1 MKRMKGLPIKK
12 SVACAFAIFAL
23 LALETTT
30 RGRLAANR
38 LAANRLSPYS
48 AAANSAA
55 ASKLAASPIASRQL
69 EPNRY
74 AANPEATRDFMATAE
89 GREVLSFI
97 VSCALP
103 ADAALV
109 ATLPDGEPFEF
120 YGEIGLA
127 NEWLNHPLRKAGRG
141 WVSACLFARVNNH
154 DVTSPLSMRGQTQA
168 LATTPDEQ
176 ATWSLEEGAFYG
188 DYFVAPGEPVEW
200 IACRGK
206 DQAAGETG
214 GLIERDCTEPD
225 PNDPTH
231 TLCGFT
237 YAGDCGAFAPVPA
250 CEHFS
255 PQGYYRDCHDQPGDE
270 SRSDVF
276 RQVIT
281 VFVMP

>member
-1 MKRMKGLPIKK
+1 MKRMKGLPIKE

-103 ADAALV
+103 DDAALV
-109 ATLPDGEPFEF
+109 ILSFT
-120 YGEIGLA
+120 
-127 NEWLNHPLRKAGRG
+127 
-141 WVSACLFARVNNH
+141 FAV
-154 DVTSPLSMRGQTQA
+154 DA
-168 LATTPDEQ
+168 
-176 ATWSLEEGAFYG
+176 EGKL
-188 DYFVAPGEPVEW
+188 V
-200 IACRGK
+200 
-206 DQAAGETG
+206 
-214 GLIERDCTEPD
+214 
-225 PNDPTH
+225 
-231 TLCGFT
+231 
-237 YAGDCGAFAPVPA
+237 
-250 CEHFS
+250 
-255 PQGYYRDCHDQPGDE
+255 
-270 SRSDVF
+270 
-276 RQVIT
+276 
-281 VFVMP
+281 